1 MQYLTAE
8 QVIRINEVEVGPN
21 LLADFGLVDAAVQR
35 PMQSAFGQDA
45 YPSIHDKAAA
55 LFHSLVKNHAFIDG
69 NKRTAV
75 VALGVFLRLNGWK
88 LAAEQGQIV
97 DLTVGVADGTIDIVT
112 LAGMLKDLTREN

>member
-97 DLTVGVADGTIDIVT
+97 DLTVGVADGTIDVVT

>member
-1 MQYLTAE
+1 MRYLSAE
-8 QVIRINEVEVGPN
+8 QVIRISEVEVGPN

-45 YPSIHDKAAA
+45 YPSIHEKAAA

-75 VALGVFLRLNGWK
+75 VALGVFYRLNNRK
-88 LAAEQGQIV
+88 LVAEQGQVV
-97 DLTVGVADGTIDIVT
+97 DLALGVAEGAIDVVT
-112 LAGMLKDLTREN
+112 LAGMLKELTRES

>member
-1 MQYLTAE
+1 MRYLTAE

-45 YPSIHDKAAA
+45 YPGIHEKAAA

-75 VALGVFLRLNGWK
+75 IALGVFYLLNGWK
-88 LAAEQGQIV
+88 LVAEQGQIV
-97 DLTVGVADGTIDIVT
+97 DLALGVAEGTIDVVT
-112 LAGMLKDLTREN
+112 LAATLKDLTSQV

>member
-1 MQYLTAE
+1 MRYLTAE
-8 QVIRINEVEVGPN
+8 EVIHISEVEVGPD

-45 YPSIHDKAAA
+45 YPSIHEKAAA

-97 DLTVGVADGTIDIVT
+97 DLTVGVADGTIDVVT